1 MSEIEKKMAA
11 RSERATSDNL
21 QKARKGIFKSS
32 LLAVAIGCLCCITPL
47 VLVLLGLAS
56 ISTAVSVDNLLS
68 GPLVWVF
75 RGTALICLGIALG
88 IYFRRRGVCSL
99 DEARRQRNRIINTV
113 LLTLLFAIGGYIAFE
128 YILLSYLGGAVGLP
142 WVAEH
147 WAFVWAGILLGAG
160 LLVLF
165 STFVIRRRG
174 HHVHSEVGDSTEQSA
189 TESSSK

>member
-1 MSEIEKKMAA
+1 MRKIVREAVASNEEVTDDNKK
-11 RSERATSDNL
+11 
-21 QKARKGIFKSS
+21 KARIGMLKSS
-32 LLAVAIGCLCCITPL
+32 LLALAIGCLCCITPL

-75 RGTALICLGIALG
+75 RGTALLLLGIALV
-88 IYFRRRGVCSL
+88 IYFRRRGVCTL
-99 DEARRQRNRIINTV
+99 DEARRQRNGIINAV

-147 WAFVWAGILLGAG
+147 WAFVWAGIPLGAG
-160 LLVLF
+160 LLVLLF
-165 STFVIRRRG
+165 MRVFGNRRQHTRAVPDDPHG
-174 HHVHSEVGDSTEQSA
+174 
-189 TESSSK
+189 

>member
-1 MSEIEKKMAA
+1 MSKIDQKMAA
-11 RSERATSDNL
+11 PGERAITDNP

-32 LLAVAIGCLCCITPL
+32 LLALAIGCLCCITPL

-56 ISTAVSVDNLLS
+56 ISTAVGVDNLLS

-75 RGTALICLGIALG
+75 RGTALIFLGIALVV
-88 IYFRRRGVCSL
+88 YFRRRGVCTL

-160 LLVLF
+160 VLVLVLERVF
-165 STFVIRRRG
+165 RARG
-174 HHVHSEVGDSTEQSA
+174 LGKEHNRKGHEEDAKFAKEN
-189 TESSSK
+189 